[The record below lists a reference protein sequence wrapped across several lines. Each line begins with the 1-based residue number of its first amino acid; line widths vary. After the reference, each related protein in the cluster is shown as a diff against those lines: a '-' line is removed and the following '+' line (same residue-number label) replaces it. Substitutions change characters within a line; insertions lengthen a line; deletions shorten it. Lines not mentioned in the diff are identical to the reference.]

1 MKQQFLAETIDTFR
15 TYIYE
20 SNLKVV
26 PESAFIKI
34 FMPGGALLVARTAM
48 TIGTDGLL
56 SFELSAP
63 DNSLPGLDYK
73 AEVEYSLASKTHYA
87 VLFYDV
93 VRSRLAKVITDDDI
107 FSELPQLRDRGWSA
121 SGTAEG
127 GSETTIVD
135 SRLKRYGDGYF
146 TGGVASCP
154 SKGEAREIRDFDASS
169 GTLTVEAFSS
179 PVASGEKY
187 VLTRSFSREI
197 HRAFEKLEDE
207 LKRLGKRPHLVLDS
221 QDLREAHIFLSVAEA
236 CKGLASENKGIWWD
250 LWKEYEGKA
259 VRAYS
264 GLRLKYDY
272 SGDGSIT
279 GAEGELAFGS
289 LKAGRR

>member
-1 MKQQFLAETIDTFR
+1 MKQQFLAETADTLR

-20 SNLKVV
+20 NNLKVV
-26 PESAFIKI
+26 PESAHIKI
-34 FMPGGALLVARTAM
+34 FMPGGTLLVPRTPM
-48 TIGTDGLL
+48 GIGADGLL
-56 SFELSAP
+56 SYELFEA
-63 DNSLPGLDYK
+63 DNSVPGLDYK
-73 AEVEYSLASKTHYA
+73 AEVEYSVSSRTHYA

-93 VRSRLAKVITDDDI
+93 VRSRLSKVITDDDI
-107 FSELPQLRDRGWSA
+107 FAELPQLRDRGWSV
-121 SGTAEG
+121 SGAAEG

-135 SRLKRYGDGYF
+135 SRLKKYGDGYF
-146 TGGVASCP
+146 AGGIASCP
-154 SKGEAREIRDFDASS
+154 SKGEAREIRDFDAAT

-179 PVASGEKY
+179 EVVPGEKY

-197 HRAFEKLEDE
+197 HRAFEKLEDQ

-221 QDLREAHIFLSVAEA
+221 QDLRESHIFLSVAEA
-236 CKGLASENKGIWWD
+236 CKGLASENKGIWWE

-259 VRAYS
+259 VDAYS

>member
-1 MKQQFLAETIDTFR
+1 MKQQFLADTIDSFR

-20 SNLKVV
+20 SNLKAV
-26 PESAFIKI
+26 PESAYVRI
-34 FMPGGALLVARTAM
+34 FMPGGALLVARSAM
-48 TIGTDGLL
+48 NIGADGLL
-56 SFELSAP
+56 SYELSAAA
-63 DNSLPGLDYK
+63 NSKPGLDYK
-73 AEVEYSLASKTHYA
+73 AEVEYSIDSKTHYA

-107 FSELPQLRDRGWSA
+107 FSELPQLSDRGWSV

-127 GSETTIVD
+127 GSATTIVD

-146 TGGVASCP
+146 TGGVAVCP
-154 SKGEAREIRDFDASS
+154 SKGETREIRDFDAAS
-169 GTLTVEAFSS
+169 GTLTTEAFSS
-179 PVASGEKY
+179 SVASGEKY
-187 VLTRSFSREI
+187 SLTRSFSREI
-197 HRAFEKLEDE
+197 QRAFEKLEDE

-221 QDLREAHIFLSVAEA
+221 QDLREAHIYLSVAEA
-236 CKGLASENKGIWWD
+236 CKGLASENKGIWWE

-272 SGDGSIT
+272 SGDGSIN
-279 GAEGELAFGS
+279 GAEAELAFGS

>member
-20 SNLKVV
+20 SNLKAV
-26 PESAFIKI
+26 PESAYIKI
-34 FMPGGALLVARTAM
+34 CMPGGALLVARTAM

-56 SFELSAP
+56 SFELSAA
-63 DNSLPGLDYK
+63 DNSIPGLDYK

-93 VRSRLAKVITDDDI
+93 VRSRLSKVITDDDI
-107 FSELPQLRDRGWSA
+107 FSELPQLSDRGWSV

-127 GSETTIVD
+127 GSVTTIVD

-146 TGGVASCP
+146 TGGVATCP
-154 SKGEAREIRDFDASS
+154 SKGEAREIRGFDAVS

-179 PVASGEKY
+179 MVASGEKY
-187 VLTRSFSREI
+187 ALTRSFSREI

-250 LWKEYEGKA
+250 LWKEYEDKA
-259 VRAYS
+259 VRAFS

-279 GAEGELAFGS
+279 GAEAELAFGS

>member
-1 MKQQFLAETIDTFR
+1 MKQQFLAGTVDTFR

-26 PESAFIKI
+26 PESAYIKI
-34 FMPGGALLVARTAM
+34 FMPGGALLAARTAM
-48 TIGTDGLL
+48 AIGADGLL
-56 SFELSAP
+56 SYELTEA
-63 DNSLPGLDYK
+63 DNSAPGLDYK
-73 AEVEYSLASKTHYA
+73 AEVEYSVSSRTHYA
-87 VLFYDV
+87 VIFYDV
-93 VRSRLAKVITDDDI
+93 VRSRLSKVITDDDI
-107 FSELPQLRDRGWSA
+107 FAELPQLRDRGWSV

-127 GSETTIVD
+127 GSWTTIVD
-135 SRLKRYGDGYF
+135 SRLKKYGDGYF
-146 TGGVASCP
+146 TGGIVSCP
-154 SKGEAREIRDFDASS
+154 AKGEAREIRDFDAAT

-179 PVASGEKY
+179 GVASGEKY
-187 VLTRSFSREI
+187 VVIRSFSREI
-197 HRAFEKLEDE
+197 HRAFEKLEDQ

-221 QDLREAHIFLSVAEA
+221 HDLRESHIFLSVAEA
-236 CKGLASENKGIWWD
+236 CKGLASENKGIWWE

-259 VRAYS
+259 ADAYS

-289 LKAGRR
+289 LKSGRR

>member
-1 MKQQFLAETIDTFR
+1 M
-15 TYIYE
+15 
-20 SNLKVV
+20 
-26 PESAFIKI
+26 
-34 FMPGGALLVARTAM
+34 
-48 TIGTDGLL
+48 
-56 SFELSAP
+56 
-63 DNSLPGLDYK
+63 PGLDYK
-73 AEVEYSLASKTHYA
+73 AEVEYSLDSKTHYA
-87 VLFYDV
+87 VLFFDV

-107 FSELPQLRDRGWSA
+107 FSELPQLRDRGWSV
-121 SGTAEG
+121 SGTAEA

-146 TGGVASCP
+146 TGGVAACP
-154 SKGEAREIRDFDASS
+154 SKGEAREVRDFDAAS
-169 GTLTVEAFSS
+169 GTLTVEAFSTQ
-179 PVASGEKY
+179 VASGEKY
-187 VLTRSFSREI
+187 ALTRSFSREI
-197 HRAFEKLEDE
+197 QRAFEKLEDE

-259 VRAYS
+259 ARAYS
-264 GLRLKYDY
+264 GLRLKYDF

-279 GAEGELAFGS
+279 GSEGELAFGS

>member
-1 MKQQFLAETIDTFR
+1 MKQQFLAETPDTFR

-20 SNLKVV
+20 SNLKAV
-26 PESAFIKI
+26 PESADITI
-34 FMPGGALLVARTAM
+34 HRPGGAALVAGAAM
-48 TIGTDGLL
+48 IIGIDGLL
-56 SFELSAP
+56 SFELSAD
-63 DNSLPGLDYK
+63 DNLTPGLDYK
-73 AEVEYSLASKTHYA
+73 AEVEYTLDAKTHYA

-107 FSELPQLRDRGWSA
+107 FSELPQLRDRGWSV

-127 GSETTIVD
+127 GTVSTIVD
-135 SRLKRYGDGYF
+135 SRLKRYGDAYF
-146 TGGVASCP
+146 TGGVAECP
-154 SKGEAREIRDFDASS
+154 TKGETREIRDFDAAT

-179 PVASGEKY
+179 QVASGEKY
-187 VLTRSFSREI
+187 LLTRSFSREI
-197 HRAFEKLEDE
+197 QRAFEKLEDE

-221 QDLREAHIFLSVAEA
+221 HDLREAHIYLSVAEA
-236 CKGLASENKGIWWD
+236 CKGLASENKGIWWE

-259 VRAYS
+259 VAAYS

>member
-1 MKQQFLAETIDTFR
+1 MKQQFLAETPDTFR

-20 SNLKVV
+20 NNLKAV
-26 PESAFIKI
+26 PDSASISI
-34 FMPGGALLVARTAM
+34 YRPAGGQLVSGASM
-48 TIGTDGLL
+48 TIGADGLL
-56 SFELSAP
+56 SFELTAD
-63 DNSLPGLDYK
+63 DNLVPGLDYK
-73 AEVEYSLASKTHYA
+73 AEVEYAIASKTHRA

-107 FSELPQLRDRGWSA
+107 FAELPQLRDRGWSV
-121 SGTAEG
+121 SGTAES
-127 GSETTIVD
+127 GSQTLIID
-135 SRLKRYGDGYF
+135 SRLKRFGDAYF
-146 TGGVASCP
+146 TGGVAECP
-154 SKGEAREIRDFDASS
+154 AKAETREIRDFDAST

-179 PVASGEKY
+179 AVAPGDKY
-187 VLTRSFSREI
+187 LLTRPFSREI
-197 HRAFEKLEDE
+197 QRAFEKIEDE

-221 QDLREAHIFLSVAEA
+221 HDLREAHIYLSVAEA
-236 CKGLASENKGIWWD
+236 CKGLASENKGIWWE
-250 LWKEYEGKA
+250 LWKEYEAKA
-259 VRAYS
+259 GAAYS